1 MSNPEESKPGG
12 SKPDAARAFRLDG
25 HHALITGG
33 GSGLGLATAECFVA
47 SGARVT
53 LVGTNADKL
62 RAAAAGLGADA
73 QWATFDVG
81 DAEAAQGFAADCE
94 QRFGAVSILVNNAGS
109 TVKKPIA
116 EMTPADFDKVLRVH
130 VHGAFALSRAF
141 LAQIESEA
149 ARIGDGSI
157 LFTASMSSFLG
168 IPNVIGYA
176 AAKSAHVGM
185 VRSMA
190 TELAPKGVRVNAVAP
205 GWIDTALFRFAT
217 STDPARRA
225 KIAARIPTPRLG
237 DPHDVGW
244 AMTYLASRAARYV
257 SGHVLVVDGG
267 ALHAF

>member
-1 MSNPEESKPGG
+1 MPKPD
-12 SKPDAARAFRLDG
+12 SAKPDATRVFRLDG
-25 HHALITGG
+25 HHAVITGG
-33 GSGLGLATAECFVA
+33 GSGLGLAIAECFVA

-53 LVGTNADKL
+53 IVGTNADKL
-62 RAAAAGLGADA
+62 KDAAAALGGDTR
-73 QWATFDVG
+73 WATFDVG
-81 DAEAAQGFAADCE
+81 ESLAAEGFAADCE
-94 QRFGAVSILVNNAGS
+94 KRFGAASILVNNAGS
-109 TVKKPIA
+109 TVKKPIP
-116 EMTPADFDKVLRVH
+116 EMTPEDFDRVMRVH

-141 LAQIESEA
+141 LPQLEA
-149 ARIGDGSI
+149 SAAALGDASI

-190 TELAPKGVRVNAVAP
+190 TELAPKGVRANAVAP
-205 GWIDTALFRFAT
+205 GWIDTALFRLAT
-217 STDPARRA
+217 STDPARKA
-225 KIAARIPTPRLG
+225 KIAARIPMNRFG

-244 AMTYLASRAARYV
+244 AMTYLASPAARYV